1 MHAECTHAQQTPP
14 NEQELNLVTP
24 VSLRSDTFDMNR
36 LASRVIGSF
45 HGYFL
50 PGIRSRLLLI
60 VDLISGLVSWI
71 VEHVLTYHPDALLGA
86 ILGIFGFKSFH
97 HSIIGSHGSAWTV
110 HNLACKPT
118 VVALGQANRGS
129 Q

>member
-1 MHAECTHAQQTPP
+1 
-14 NEQELNLVTP
+14 
-24 VSLRSDTFDMNR
+24 MNR

-86 ILGIFGFKSFH
+86 ILGIFGFKDLSSFD
-97 HSIIGSHGSAWTV
+97 HGYPWQRMD
-110 HNLACKPT
+110 CP
-118 VVALGQANRGS
+118 
-129 Q
+129 